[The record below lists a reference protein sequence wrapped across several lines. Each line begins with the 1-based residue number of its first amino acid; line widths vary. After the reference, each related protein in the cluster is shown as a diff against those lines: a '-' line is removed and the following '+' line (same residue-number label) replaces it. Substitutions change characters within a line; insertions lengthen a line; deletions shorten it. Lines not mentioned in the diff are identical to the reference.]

1 MCRRAVAHICRRR
14 SFLCVYLKN
23 KVYIQVFLHLISI
36 QDAFLLVVLCPLL
49 LELVILEVEIK
60 SQATVT

>member
-1 MCRRAVAHICRRR
+1 MVHICQHR

>member
-1 MCRRAVAHICRRR
+1 MVHVCQRR
-14 SFLCVYLKN
+14 SFFCVYLKN
-23 KVYIQVFLHLISI
+23 KVYIQGFFCLSSI

-49 LELVILEVEIK
+49 LELVILEAEIK